1 MKVRRSLAVAVAGA
15 ALFGTTMAGTLPAQ
29 ATTATKGH
37 VVATGDVSKTK
48 SLATVVAPY
57 AKSWNNNWHD
67 YNIVS
72 HAVFAVLKAKPT
84 SSVAVLADGKVALT
98 AFLPNDRAFQILVE
112 KLTGKM
118 TYSEQSTYKA
128 VLTLGVPTIEAVL
141 LYHVV
146 PGATITSAQALK
158 ANGAHL
164 KTAQGGTFRV
174 KVTSAPSIEL
184 VDADPYMTNAKVVL
198 SQVDINKGN
207 KQIAH
212 GIDRVM
218 LPLPLKPKK
227 WL

>member
-1 MKVRRSLAVAVAGA
+1 MKIRRSVAVAVAGA
-15 ALFGTTMAGTLPAQ
+15 ALLGTAMAGTLPAQ
-29 ATTATKGH
+29 ATAAKGN
-37 VVATGDVSKTK
+37 VVVTGDMSNTK
-48 SLATVVAPY
+48 SLATVLAPY

-72 HAVFAVLKAKPT
+72 HAVSAVLKAKPS

-98 AFLPNDRAFQILVE
+98 AFLPNDRAFQILVK

-118 TYSEQSTYKA
+118 TYSESSTYKA

-146 PGATITSAQALK
+146 PGATITSSQAVK
-158 ANGAHL
+158 ANGAVL
-164 KTAQGGTFRV
+164 KTAQGGTIRV
-174 KVTSAPSIEL
+174 KVYAGPTIEL
-184 VDADPYMTNAKVVL
+184 VDADKYMTNAKVVL
-198 SQVDINKGN
+198 SRVDINKGN

-218 LPLPLKPKK
+218 LPLPLKPVA
-227 WL
+227 